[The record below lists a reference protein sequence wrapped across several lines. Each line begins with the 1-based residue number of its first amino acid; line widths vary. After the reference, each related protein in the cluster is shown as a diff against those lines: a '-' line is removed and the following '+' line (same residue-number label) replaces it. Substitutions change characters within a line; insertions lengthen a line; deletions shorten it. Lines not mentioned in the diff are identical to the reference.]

1 MAADLPFLDFST
13 ESSVTNRS
21 AGDDIAMR
29 KRIGF
34 IGLGAMGLPM
44 LENLARGNE
53 YEIHAYD
60 LSDTP
65 FVKLEK
71 HTSWSTSLFRAQSFA
86 AFSCC
91 QTVILMLPNSAA
103 VNSVVLG
110 GKEESGVA
118 NALQPGARIVD
129 MGSSDPIETQR
140 LAAILEPLGIK
151 LVDAPVSGAV
161 AKAKTGELAIM
172 VGARGDE
179 LDAVRPLLSCMGSS
193 IISCGEVGS
202 AHAMKALNNYVY
214 AAGLRAVAEAV
225 LIAEK
230 SGLDTTVFAEV
241 LNASSGRNVAT
252 ETKLKQ
258 FILPGEYAGGF
269 LLRLQAKDLAI
280 ADRLRIQSGIEAG
293 QLAACAALWAQA
305 TEAMPDA
312 DNTAIHRYL
321 RNVSGVT

>member
-1 MAADLPFLDFST
+1 
-13 ESSVTNRS
+13 
-21 AGDDIAMR
+21 MR

-53 YEIHAYD
+53 YEIHASD

-71 HTSWSTSLFRAQSFA
+71 HPSWLTSLFRAQRLA
-86 AFSCC
+86 EFSRC
-91 QTVILMLPNSAA
+91 QHVILMLPNSAA
-103 VNSVVLG
+103 VSSVVLG
-110 GKEESGVA
+110 GEGESGLA

-140 LAAILEPLGIK
+140 LAASLKSRGVK

-172 VGARGDE
+172 VGAQGDE
-179 LDAVRPLLSCMGSS
+179 LEAIRPLLSCMGSS

-269 LLRLQAKDLAI
+269 LMRLQAKDLAT
-280 ADRLRIQSGIEAG
+280 ADRLRMQSRIEAG

-305 TEAMPDA
+305 AEAMPEA
-312 DNTAIHRYL
+312 DNTAIHQYL
-321 RNVSGVT
+321 RNVSGVA

>member
-1 MAADLPFLDFST
+1 
-13 ESSVTNRS
+13 
-21 AGDDIAMR
+21 
-29 KRIGF
+29 
-34 IGLGAMGLPM
+34 
-44 LENLARGNE
+44 
-53 YEIHAYD
+53 
-60 LSDTP
+60 LSDAP

-71 HTSWSTSLFRAQSFA
+71 HASWLTSLFRAHRLA
-86 AFSCC
+86 DFSSC

-103 VNSVVLG
+103 VTSVVLG
-110 GKEESGVA
+110 DKGESGLA
-118 NALQPGARIVD
+118 NALRPGARIVD
-129 MGSSDPIETQR
+129 MGSSDPIETRR
-140 LAAILEPLGIK
+140 LAATLKPLGIN

-161 AKAKTGELAIM
+161 AKARTGELAIM
-172 VGARGDE
+172 IGARGDE

-230 SGLDTTVFAEV
+230 SGLDTTVFADV

-269 LLRLQAKDLAI
+269 LMRLQAKDLAI
-280 ADRLRIQSGIEAG
+280 ADRLRMQSGIDAG
-293 QLAACAALWAQA
+293 QLAACAALWTQA
-305 TEAMPDA
+305 SEAMPDA

-321 RNVSGVT
+321 RNVSGGA

>member
-1 MAADLPFLDFST
+1 
-13 ESSVTNRS
+13 
-21 AGDDIAMR
+21 MR

-44 LENLARGNE
+44 LENLARGNQ
-53 YEIHAYD
+53 YEIYAYD

-65 FVKLEK
+65 FVNLER
-71 HTSWSTSLFRAQSFA
+71 HPSWATSLFRAQDFA
-86 AFSCC
+86 EFSCC
-91 QTVILMLPNSAA
+91 QTVILMLPNSAV

-110 GKEESGVA
+110 GKGMSGVA
-118 NALQPGARIVD
+118 NALQPGALIVD

-140 LAAILEPLGIK
+140 LAETLKPLGIR

-161 AKAKTGELAIM
+161 AKAKIGELAIM

-193 IISCGEVGS
+193 IIACGDVGS

-269 LLRLQAKDLAI
+269 LMLLQAKDLAT
-280 ADRLRIQSGIEAG
+280 ADRLRMQSGIEAG
-293 QLAACAALWAQA
+293 QLAACTALWTQA

-312 DNTAIHRYL
+312 DNTAIHQYL
-321 RNVSGVT
+321 RNVSGMA

>member
-1 MAADLPFLDFST
+1 
-13 ESSVTNRS
+13 
-21 AGDDIAMR
+21 MR

-44 LENLARGNE
+44 LENLARETE
-53 YEIHAYD
+53 YEIYAYD

-65 FVKLEK
+65 FTRLEK
-71 HTSWSTSLFRAQSFA
+71 HTSWLTSLFRAHGLA
-86 AFSCC
+86 EFSSC

-110 GKEESGVA
+110 GKGESGIA
-118 NALQPGARIVD
+118 NTLRRGARIVD
-129 MGSSDPIETQR
+129 MGSSDPIETQH
-140 LAAILEPLGIK
+140 LAAILQPLGIK
-151 LVDAPVSGAV
+151 LIDAPVSGAV

-193 IISCGEVGS
+193 IIPCGEIGS

-230 SGLDTTVFAEV
+230 SGLDTSVFAEV

-258 FILPGEYAGGF
+258 FILPGEYKGGF

-321 RNVSGVT
+321 RNASAA